1 MSHLSLKITVVGIGL
16 TKTMQFS
23 GDMSVHE
30 VCREIR
36 EKFGDAA
43 GGADHGLMWPETGKW
58 LQPSKIL
65 DFYDMNSGDSL
76 EYRKKHRALRVR
88 TMDSSVKAILVDESL
103 PVQQLVEIICERIGI
118 QNPEEYSIIREGHS
132 DQPPPVPPKGNKP
145 SAAAAANAAEN
156 EAQRWLHPEKTLRE
170 QSVTEE
176 DTVLLKK
183 KFFFTDQNIDRND
196 PVQLNLMYNQAKDMI
211 TSGKH
216 PCTAEEACQFGA
228 IQLQVQFGNHEADKH
243 KPGFHKLKEMVPPEY
258 QKNKDVEKRIYTE
271 HSKLQGLTE
280 LNAKF
285 RYVQLSRSLKTYGI
299 TFFFVEDETVKKKK
313 DSAML
318 LGVTKQSVVKLD
330 PITKEIIREWRLTQL
345 RRWAASPNSFTMDFG
360 DYADA
365 YFSVRTTEGEQ
376 ISQLIAGYID
386 IIIKKRKEA
395 EKVVEID
402 EEEQATMEEYVTPSR
417 ATNVGVV
424 SAGAKTAV
432 ETKAVA
438 VPPMVADGMRAGWGR
453 SGTNFYAAQYGS
465 VAGGYTP
472 QMSEITGAQQ
482 TLMQTISNGF
492 AMVNNARA
500 DMNVAANLP
509 PLGNDAAA
517 VQWKQH
523 TVDVNAEAVASQ
535 ITTNLAAAGS
545 LINNVTGLI
554 EEMDYEIIGAN
565 IVTMTSNLSQMA
577 QGIKL
582 LAGLQESAEDQER
595 LLSAGREIANACAK
609 LLDAAQ
615 PICMGQLNREDFH
628 NQGREVAIAS
638 ADLLMLMGRLDVD
651 ETGQEAMIQSARGVT
666 KMASELIAAA
676 RPLAAA
682 VKDPTHQQVIIAD
695 AKRVGDL
702 APALI
707 ACTSAVCP
715 AITNTQCF
723 DQFAEAAA
731 LIREAIEQLLSS
743 CEAAGVTPKLF
754 APLKE
759 NSGKTYEAIAK
770 LVEMAKKG
778 GDTSVE
784 NPADLQY
791 DAVIASVDRMLE
803 KVDTVDGIVN
813 GARDLTMISMQ
824 YVNMLKALGLDTTDV
839 EERTRLLNA
848 ARSLGDATSKMVAA
862 AKDTARNVNEPAN
875 QARLQEA
882 VLAVRSAS
890 NTAASP
896 QLRAK
901 AFGKLVKAVRDCVAS
916 SNQLISASRSTAQSN
931 RNQASQLQ
939 LNQAARR
946 VTELTPALATAMKMS
961 ANEPD
966 NLVAQ
971 MKLMEAAKKFLV
983 PGNALLANARIAA
996 PTIADAAAQTGLQN
1010 AVNQISE
1017 DLVKLEKAYAYAEEA
1032 SAGLELESAMHSL
1045 VAYQQELRA
1054 AVANPAALQTP
1065 AERVEA
1071 GLPSIADG
1079 CGQTELLAAVRSLQT
1094 DLAQLAGGVQ
1104 QGNEKTAG
1112 QAATDAVAA
1121 LQALSFAALALASAE
1136 EDVGFRKELLGAANM
1151 VTGALSSLLS
1161 STKEAVDNPAR
1172 RASFEENATK
1182 MAGALDTLARFLPGQ
1197 REIDRSIAGIRKVQR
1212 TVEKKGLAAAIT
1224 GSTSASASF
1233 QVAQNKMQTAASL
1246 MAVTAN
1252 GVVTASR
1259 AAPEELTKNAASFAA
1274 AYAKL
1279 ADSAGHYAEV
1289 TTDDGAKGQ
1298 LQEMLIALGSASH
1311 HMLNMTKQCALDPSN
1326 AGLRSLLM
1334 GATKDISDSINKLL
1348 EVCSAAAPGHA
1359 ECNNALQILN
1369 VASSRLGSVNDAT
1382 FNDDTYGESIAKI
1395 SATSKQLATNLAAM
1409 SSNAR
1414 TGNVIKLANDT
1425 IDLANAIVALTE
1437 GNVRA
1442 AYLVGVADESSIAA
1456 IPPIVDQAEFSA
1468 AALDI
1473 KRACAK
1479 LVDPTNTQAII
1490 LEIAG
1495 QIAKQTAALCSAC
1508 RTAGANTAVTTA
1520 SKSHFLSS
1528 AKDLATKTSSLVATI
1543 KTMALNPNDETRS
1556 NCQEAALPLTDAVDR
1571 IVSFSMSS
1579 EFAGTDAKMGTTA
1592 AASQRPILDASDGII
1607 TSVQDLIG
1615 TVKLICSNPKDEAS
1629 QQLLQGQSRAVVDAV
1644 KQTLQTVT
1652 SSAPGQKECDFALEK
1667 LSEAVTTV
1675 DGAIVE
1681 ATVNNLAPQPETMT
1695 TVALADNVRVIAS
1708 LADVVA
1714 KAAKED
1720 ARALGTAVTEL
1731 PTSFGRVA
1739 IGAVGLASNMID
1751 MQQQMTILDQV
1762 KALGEAMNAFVYAAK
1777 VNGGNGRNT
1786 AGCKK
1791 VDEERAK
1798 FRTAINKLVASLEG
1812 SRDESGEFTKAVE
1825 AIEMAVAGLE
1835 GRVPETVNKAYHL
1848 FEEEMDIAGK
1858 QIVGAVGDAI
1868 SKVKTPAQFRQSAT
1882 QFAVL
1887 YDDMC
1892 SKGSCAVRAT
1902 GDQKVKDGIQDGL
1915 RALGASSVKLIEALR
1930 HASGKSAADQVSR
1943 NKLSAAARE
1952 VSSSVASLMA
1962 TTKEGSKGLLL
1973 CKTAMENINGVIA
1986 EIEGNIIFASA
1997 GQLDPVDSKDNFAR
2011 HKDPLLSA
2019 ARAATEA
2026 IKAYITAVGGTQDE
2040 LGAVATASVAA
2051 LEVLR
2056 NHVRSGAV
2064 SVTSADKHMQQQ
2076 LLGSAK
2082 SVAEGL
2088 QALIGAAIN
2097 ACGRAPDDPVMIEL
2111 AEKVKIEFLAM
2122 RELIRAT
2129 RVLGDE
2135 ATRGTRALE
2144 GAMAEIDLAIGVLQ
2158 SKDPAQGTALP
2169 EEVAGSAKQLAT
2181 AAANLVSASSRAQDE
2196 LVSAANAI
2204 KKQLEDLVR
2213 AAKAATEKAPAEQKA
2228 PVIDAVQKAGLA
2240 VKSLLSRIKV
2250 QQEFNTSENKTNVQ
2264 VGAKDVA
2271 MSVNSV
2277 VNAAS
2282 ALLPAGYVDV
2292 NDPNVIAE
2300 RELLAAAASIEAA
2313 ARKLAALQPP
2323 PKPMEANEDLNFEG
2337 QILEAAKAI
2346 AAATAALVRSA
2357 TGAQRDLVARG
2368 RTGPKEEAMYF
2379 SDGTWSDGLVSAAKM
2394 VAGAT
2399 SDLCET
2405 ANQAMKG
2412 KLERERVVVGAKAVS
2427 ASTAQ
2432 LLSAAT
2438 ARADPNSQAQIRL
2451 RAAAKSVTTATESLV
2466 RAAEQNMAFEDAEQF
2481 SNIMSA
2487 GAKGSA
2493 TQSRVAEMDAQVA
2506 ILKMEKE
2513 LERARL
2519 KLASVRKGKYD
2530 AAVEKKMAAVALSNN
2545 TPQAPGPAVVVSK
2558 PSSVPTR
2565 AKGAAHRQP
2574 PSVRK
2579 PTPATMMALQPDGVA
2594 SRDCAS
2600 APRDGMS
2607 SERLVRRAEDLPL
2620 TKGAGVSSPPQ
2631 LVDSAYVSQELLLLD
2646 DDMLPWGDGQKNS
2659 KEMQFPISPRSFG
2672 FRQPSSLDVIEETG
2686 EGDTDTEEGRI
2697 TPSLTDC
2704 ADISAEPPIPG
2715 EGVPKRGLAHRYRPR
2730 IYSQTHQPLAIPTE
2744 AEAAAKIPYIL
2755 DAKSLIEFWRYPCES
2770 HTTQTADG
2778 YILTM
2783 HRIPN
2788 PQHGFTSY
2796 SAPTPY
2802 ARPPVVLWHGLCIN
2816 SAAFVCSPGGT
2827 ETNLALFLA
2836 SEGFDVWLANGR
2848 GSMASRKHAHL
2859 PSAEEIMFHSKYW
2872 GRCGM
2877 DEMAAFDVPAVVNY
2891 VLRTTGWSKVGY
2903 VGFSQGTAQ
2912 MFMSLAMSEEMNEK
2926 IAVFV
2931 GLAPALKPKPVM
2943 NVLLATATRVLGPS
2957 ILFGL
2962 GSWSALPAA
2971 EWMRNHLVSFVYARV
2986 IHHSIYGLLGWKN
2999 DKFPVAWWPAMYT
3012 HLYGG
3017 GSVRNLVH
3025 WFKIMAEQTF
3035 TPYDHERTPHVLP
3048 NPSLSSP
3055 DYSGHKQTYAPGRIG
3070 PCAYPTHHIT
3080 TPIRLFC
3087 GGNDNISE
3095 NAHYTTAFGPNAK
3108 VSIVQDYEHMDLI
3121 WARDARSRVW
3131 EDVVESLTQAMT
3143 EVEPRRPSD
3152 SDPW

>member
-88 TMDSSVKAILVDESL
+88 TMDSSVKAILIDESL

-118 QNPEEYSIIREGHS
+118 QNPEEYSIIRESHP
-132 DQPPPVPPKGNKP
+132 DQPSPVPPKGNKP

-196 PVQLNLMYNQAKDMI
+196 PVQLNLMYNQAREMI
-211 TSGKH
+211 ISGKH

-345 RRWAASPNSFTMDFG
+345 RRWAASPSSFTMDFG

-424 SAGAKTAV
+424 TAGAKTAV

-438 VPPMVADGMRAGWGR
+438 MPPMVADGMRAGWGR

-482 TLMQTISNGF
+482 TLMQSISNGF
-492 AMVNNARA
+492 AMVNNART

-517 VQWKQH
+517 IQWKQH

-535 ITTNLAAAGS
+535 IISNLAAAGS
-545 LINNVTGLI
+545 LINNVTGLV

-628 NQGREVAIAS
+628 NQGREVALAS

-651 ETGQEAMIQSARGVT
+651 ESGQEGMIQAARGVT
-666 KMASELIAAA
+666 KMAGELIAAA

-682 VKDPTHQQVIIAD
+682 VKDHTTQQVIIAD

-715 AITNTQCF
+715 AINNSQCF

-731 LIREAIEQLLSS
+731 LMSEAIEQLLSS

-759 NSGKTYEAIAK
+759 NSGKTNEAIAK
-770 LVEMAKKG
+770 LVEMARKG

-784 NPADLQY
+784 NPVDLQY
-791 DAVIASVDRMLE
+791 DAVVASVDRMLE
-803 KVDTVDGIVN
+803 KVDSVDGIVN

-824 YVNMLKALGLDTTDV
+824 YVSMIKALGDDTTDF
-839 EERTRLLNA
+839 EERTTLLNA

-862 AKDTARNVNEPAN
+862 AKDAARNYNEPAS

-882 VLAVRSAS
+882 IFAVRSTS
-890 NTAASP
+890 NAAAGP

-901 AFGKLVKAVRDCVAS
+901 AFGKLVKAVRNCVAS

-946 VTELTPALATAMKMS
+946 VTELTPALSTAMKTS

-983 PGNALLANARIAA
+983 PGNTLLANARIAA

-1017 DLVKLEKAYAYAEEA
+1017 DLVKLEKAYAHAEEA

-1065 AERVEA
+1065 AERAEA
-1071 GLPSIADG
+1071 GLPSIG
-1079 CGQTELLAAVRSLQT
+1079 EGGGQTELLAAVRSLQT

-1151 VTGALSSLLS
+1151 VTGALSNLLG
-1161 STKEAVDNPAR
+1161 STKEAVDDPAR
-1172 RASFEENATK
+1172 RASFETNATK

-1197 REIDRSIAGIRKVQR
+1197 REIDRSIAGIHKVQR
-1212 TVEKKGLAAAIT
+1212 TVEKKGLAAAVT
-1224 GSTSASASF
+1224 NSASAGSTSF
-1233 QVAQNKMQTAASL
+1233 QVSQNKLQAAASR

-1279 ADSAGHYAEV
+1279 ADSAGQYAQV
-1289 TTDDGAKGQ
+1289 TTDDGAKGR
-1298 LQEMLIALGSASH
+1298 LQEMLSGLGASSQ

-1334 GATKDISDSINKLL
+1334 GATKDISDGINKLL

-1359 ECNNALQILN
+1359 ECNNALQTLN
-1369 VASSRLGSVNDAT
+1369 VASSKLGSVNDAT
-1382 FNDDTYGESIAKI
+1382 LNDDTYGESIAKV
-1395 SATSKQLATNLAAM
+1395 SATSKQLAATLTTM

-1414 TGNVIKLANDT
+1414 TGNVTKLANDAV
-1425 IDLANAIVALTE
+1425 DLANAIVALTE

-1456 IPPIVDQAEFSA
+1456 IPPIVDQIEFSA

-1479 LVDPTNTQAII
+1479 LVDPTNTQPII

-1495 QIAKQTAALCSAC
+1495 QIAKQTAALCTAC
-1508 RTAGANTAVTTA
+1508 REAGANPEVTPA
-1520 SKSHFLSS
+1520 SKSYFMAA
-1528 AKDLATKTSSLVATI
+1528 AKDLATKTSALVATI
-1543 KTMALNPNDETRS
+1543 KLMALNPNDGTRG

-1571 IVSFSMSS
+1571 IVLFSMSS
-1579 EFAGTDAKMGTTA
+1579 EFAGTDAKVGATA
-1592 AASQRPILDASDGII
+1592 AASQRPILEGSDSII
-1607 TSVQDLIG
+1607 TCVQDLIG

-1629 QQLLQGQSRAVVDAV
+1629 LQLLQAQSRAVTDAV
-1644 KQTLQTVT
+1644 KETLQTVT
-1652 SSAPGQKECDFALEK
+1652 SSAPGQKECDLALEK
-1667 LSEAVTTV
+1667 LSEAVATI

-1681 ATVNNLAPQPETMT
+1681 ATVNNLAPQAETMT
-1695 TVALADNVRVIAS
+1695 AVALADNVRVIAS

-1720 ARALGTAVTEL
+1720 ARALGTAVSEL
-1731 PTSFGRVA
+1731 PTSFARVS

-1751 MQQQMTILDQV
+1751 MQQQMSVLDQI

-1786 AGCKK
+1786 GGCKK

-1825 AIEMAVAGLE
+1825 SIEMAVGGLE
-1835 GRVPETVNKAYHL
+1835 ARVPETVGKAYHL
-1848 FEEEMDIAGK
+1848 FEEEMDAAGK

-1868 SKVKTPAQFRQSAT
+1868 SKAKTPAQFRQCAA

-1892 SKGSCAVRAT
+1892 TKGGCAVRAT

-1915 RALGASSVKLIEALR
+1915 RGLGASSVKLIEAMR

-1952 VSSSVASLMA
+1952 VSSSVAGLMA

-1973 CKTAMENINGVIA
+1973 CKNAIENINGIIA

-1997 GQLDPVDSKDNFAR
+1997 GQLDPVDNKDNFAR

-2019 ARAATEA
+2019 ARTVTEA

-2056 NHVRSGAV
+2056 NNVRSGAI

-2097 ACGRAPDDPVMIEL
+2097 ACGRAPDDPVMMEL
-2111 AEKVKIEFLAM
+2111 AEKVKVEFLAM

-2144 GAMAEIDLAIGVLQ
+2144 GAMAEIDLAIEVLE
-2158 SKDPAQGTALP
+2158 SKEPAQGTALP

-2181 AAANLVSASSRAQDE
+2181 AAASLVSASSRAQEE
-2196 LVSAANAI
+2196 LVAAANAI

-2228 PVIDAVQKAGLA
+2228 PVIEAVQKAGLA
-2240 VKSLLSRIKV
+2240 VKGLLYRIKT
-2250 QQEFNTSENKTNVQ
+2250 QQEFSTPENKTNVQ
-2264 VGAKDVA
+2264 VGAKEVA
-2271 MSVNSV
+2271 MSVNTV

-2313 ARKLAALQPP
+2313 ARKLAALQPAP
-2323 PKPMEANEDLNFEG
+2323 RLQEANENLNFED

-2405 ANQAMKG
+2405 ANQAIKG

-2451 RAAAKSVTTATESLV
+2451 RAAGKSVTTATESLV
-2466 RAAEQNMAFEDAEQF
+2466 RAAEENMAFEDAEQF
-2481 SNIMSA
+2481 STLMAA
-2487 GAKGSA
+2487 GAKGGA

-2530 AAVEKKMAAVALSNN
+2530 AAVKKDAATKVAAVAQNSGSGDS
-2545 TPQAPGPAVVVSK
+2545 TPQPPGKLANVAAAK
-2558 PSSVPTR
+2558 PSLVASR
-2565 AKGAAHRQP
+2565 AKG
-2574 PSVRK
+2574 
-2579 PTPATMMALQPDGVA
+2579 
-2594 SRDCAS
+2594 
-2600 APRDGMS
+2600 
-2607 SERLVRRAEDLPL
+2607 
-2620 TKGAGVSSPPQ
+2620 GAQ
-2631 LVDSAYVSQELLLLD
+2631 
-2646 DDMLPWGDGQKNS
+2646 
-2659 KEMQFPISPRSFG
+2659 
-2672 FRQPSSLDVIEETG
+2672 
-2686 EGDTDTEEGRI
+2686 
-2697 TPSLTDC
+2697 
-2704 ADISAEPPIPG
+2704 
-2715 EGVPKRGLAHRYRPR
+2715 
-2730 IYSQTHQPLAIPTE
+2730 
-2744 AEAAAKIPYIL
+2744 
-2755 DAKSLIEFWRYPCES
+2755 
-2770 HTTQTADG
+2770 
-2778 YILTM
+2778 
-2783 HRIPN
+2783 
-2788 PQHGFTSY
+2788 
-2796 SAPTPY
+2796 
-2802 ARPPVVLWHGLCIN
+2802 
-2816 SAAFVCSPGGT
+2816 
-2827 ETNLALFLA
+2827 
-2836 SEGFDVWLANGR
+2836 
-2848 GSMASRKHAHL
+2848 
-2859 PSAEEIMFHSKYW
+2859 
-2872 GRCGM
+2872 
-2877 DEMAAFDVPAVVNY
+2877 
-2891 VLRTTGWSKVGY
+2891 
-2903 VGFSQGTAQ
+2903 
-2912 MFMSLAMSEEMNEK
+2912 
-2926 IAVFV
+2926 
-2931 GLAPALKPKPVM
+2931 
-2943 NVLLATATRVLGPS
+2943 
-2957 ILFGL
+2957 
-2962 GSWSALPAA
+2962 
-2971 EWMRNHLVSFVYARV
+2971 
-2986 IHHSIYGLLGWKN
+2986 
-2999 DKFPVAWWPAMYT
+2999 
-3012 HLYGG
+3012 
-3017 GSVRNLVH
+3017 
-3025 WFKIMAEQTF
+3025 
-3035 TPYDHERTPHVLP
+3035 
-3048 NPSLSSP
+3048 
-3055 DYSGHKQTYAPGRIG
+3055 
-3070 PCAYPTHHIT
+3070 
-3080 TPIRLFC
+3080 
-3087 GGNDNISE
+3087 
-3095 NAHYTTAFGPNAK
+3095 
-3108 VSIVQDYEHMDLI
+3108 
-3121 WARDARSRVW
+3121 
-3131 EDVVESLTQAMT
+3131 
-3143 EVEPRRPSD
+3143 
-3152 SDPW
+3152 